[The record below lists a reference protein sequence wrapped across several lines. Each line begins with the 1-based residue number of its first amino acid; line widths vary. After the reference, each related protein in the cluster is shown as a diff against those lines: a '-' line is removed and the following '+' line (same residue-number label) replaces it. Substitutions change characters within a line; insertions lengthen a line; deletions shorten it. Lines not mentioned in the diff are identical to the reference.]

1 MRSSWAGPRPFA
13 LLRAGVRLSRGPLRC
28 RAAHHSRW
36 SCPFHP
42 SRIPPMLQLL
52 SAMTALRSG
61 PPHFA
66 PYANAA
72 PRSSLLTS
80 LFTQLAM
87 APVAAFGR
95 PTLPQTTRTRPAQ
108 FRCVGCA
115 LLRRLRS
122 IRPAHPPLILQLQG
136 PATCR
141 PAHPQP
147 ARRVRPQSHDTPA
160 TGFNASPPRGPL
172 PDGQPAAPP
181 PTPPHRRQ
189 AAPGQKRPHA
199 ARQHPLIRLQA
210 AGRKRPA
217 TRH

>member
-28 RAAHHSRW
+28 RAAHHSLR
-36 SCPFHP
+36 SCPSHP
-42 SRIPPMLQLL
+42 SRIPPILQLL
-52 SAMTALRSG
+52 SATTTLRSG

-72 PRSSLLTS
+72 LLSSLLAS

-87 APVAAFGR
+87 APVAAFGQ

-122 IRPAHPPLILQLQG
+122 IRPAYPPHRYFSYRALP
-136 PATCR
+136 PAAQPTTYPAR
-141 PAHPQP
+141 QATVPPIPPQQALTPAHPA
-147 ARRVRPQSHDTPA
+147 AR
-160 TGFNASPPRGPL
+160 FPL
-172 PDGQPAAPP
+172 VSQ
-181 PTPPHRRQ
+181 PPHR
-189 AAPGQKRPHA
+189 
-199 ARQHPLIRLQA
+199 
-210 AGRKRPA
+210 
-217 TRH
+217 